1 MANKKV
7 QPKKAVVKQVDL
19 EESINEVVTS
29 VEPTET
35 TKDWQPVKPTEPV
48 EPEWEIKDRLYY
60 LTGRDTPLTLTI
72 PGKHTRKHALLYFDE
87 KTRKQ
92 KEIRYATNHDSPFK
106 EEQEGEATMGHIMF
120 RDGDLRVPKEKQNL
134 QKLLSLYHPLRNRLY
149 QEYDPVEEAYDDL
162 EMLDLQTDAAVFA
175 REMDIDDAE
184 AILRVEMGTAV
195 NQLSSK
201 EIKRDLRLFA
211 NRNPKLFLDLAQDDN
226 VGLRNTAIKAAEAGI
241 ITLSQDQRTFSWA
254 STGRKLMSVP
264 FDENP
269 YSAMAAYFKT
279 DEGMEV
285 FRSIEKKFL

>member
-7 QPKKAVVKQVDL
+7 QPKKAVAKQVDL
-19 EESINEVVTS
+19 EESINEVVTA

-162 EMLDLQTDAAVFA
+162 EQLDLQTDAAVFA
-175 REMDIDDAE
+175 REMDIDQAE
-184 AILRVEMGTAV
+184 AILRVELGSAV
-195 NQLSSK
+195 SELSSK

-211 NRNPKLFLDLAQDDN
+211 NRNPALFLDLAQDDN
-226 VGLRNTAIKAAEAGI
+226 VELRNTAIKATEAGVI
-241 ITLSQDQRTFSWA
+241 SLSQDQRTFSWA
-254 STGRKLMSVP
+254 SNGRKLMSVP

>member
-7 QPKKAVVKQVDL
+7 QPKKAVAKQVDL
-19 EESINEVVTS
+19 EESINEVVKA

-35 TKDWQPVKPTEPV
+35 TKDWQHLKSPEPI

-60 LTGRDTPLTLTI
+60 LTGKDTPLTLTI

-162 EMLDLQTDAAVFA
+162 EQLDLQTDAAVFA
-175 REMDIDDAE
+175 REMDIDQAE
-184 AILRVEMGTAV
+184 AILRVELGSAV
-195 NQLSSK
+195 SELSSK

-211 NRNPKLFLDLAQDDN
+211 NRNPALFLDLAQDDN
-226 VGLRNTAIKAAEAGI
+226 VELRNTAIKATEAGVI
-241 ITLSQDQRTFSWA
+241 SLSQDQRTFSWA
-254 STGRKLMSVP
+254 SNGRKLMSVP

>member
-1 MANKKV
+1 MANKKA
-7 QPKKAVVKQVDL
+7 QPKKAVAKQVDL

-35 TKDWQPVKPTEPV
+35 TKDWQHVETV
-48 EPEWEIKDRLYY
+48 EPEEPKWEIKDRLYY
-60 LTGRDTPLTLTI
+60 LTGKDTPLTLTI

-87 KTRKQ
+87 KIGKQ

-162 EMLDLQTDAAVFA
+162 EQLDLQTDAAVFA
-175 REMDIDDAE
+175 REMDIDQAE
-184 AILRVEMGTAV
+184 AILRVELGSAV
-195 NQLSSK
+195 SELSSK

-211 NRNPKLFLDLAQDDN
+211 NRNPALFLDLAQDDN
-226 VGLRNTAIKAAEAGI
+226 VELRNTAIKATESGI
-241 ITLSQDQRTFSWA
+241 IALSQDQRTFSWA
-254 STGRKLMSVP
+254 STNRKLMSVP